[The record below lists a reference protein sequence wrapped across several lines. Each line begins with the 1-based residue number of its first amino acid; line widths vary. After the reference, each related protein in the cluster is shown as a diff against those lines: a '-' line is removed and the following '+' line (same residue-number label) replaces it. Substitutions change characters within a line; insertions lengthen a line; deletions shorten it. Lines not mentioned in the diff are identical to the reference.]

1 VHSLAA
7 WLLVS
12 WGGSSGDGWEG
23 RETAVQVRTV
33 GQMSKVRGGRG
44 GGEKEGE

>member
-1 VHSLAA
+1 MHSLAA
-7 WLLVS
+7 GLLVS
-12 WGGSSGDGWEG
+12 GVGLRGWWEG
-23 RETAVQVRTV
+23 RGTAVQVRTV

>member
-12 WGGSSGDGWEG
+12 GVGLRGWWEG